1 MKKKIKDL
9 TQKDSDLICA
19 NQGCCEKCPLYGT
32 NNKTC
37 TYGDDSLVDYDKEVE
52 IPQTT
57 PLEREVTA
65 IVAASRYI
73 GGDEE

>member
-19 NQGCCEKCPLYGT
+19 NQRCCEMCPLYGT

-37 TYGDDSLVDYDKEVE
+37 TCDDDSLADYDKEVE

-57 PLEREVTA
+57 PLERELTA
-65 IVAASRYI
+65 IVMASRYV